1 MRKLFFSTIIF
12 GTTLLFFNPCFTTK
26 KTTSTTT
33 TGTTFTY
40 TKDVKP
46 IIDENCG
53 TKCHSAEKKA
63 DGIDL
68 SNYASVKKESLKGD
82 LLAAIQHAE
91 GYKPM
96 PKKADKLSD
105 ENIQIIA
112 SWINSGA
119 IE

>member
-1 MRKLFFSTIIF
+1 MRKLFFGTIIF
-12 GTTLLFFNPCFTTK
+12 GTTLLFFNSCSTTK
-26 KTTSTTT
+26 KTTTTT
-33 TGTTFTY
+33 TGTVYTY
-40 TKDVKP
+40 TNDVKL

-82 LLAAIQHAE
+82 LLGAIQHVE
-91 GYKPM
+91 GLEPM
-96 PKKADKLSD
+96 PKKADKLSN

-119 IE
+119 PE